1 MSSKVEEKNL
11 NEQTSKVNN
20 ELSVDELFKQL
31 NVKYNDS
38 LEKTRKIDIDIA
50 TIQNR
55 LIKLT
60 MVNTRNPS
68 SESNELIQDTYL
80 ELTDAKDEL
89 IKAQVNLFS
98 DLNILYQNTKH
109 YYSQEITDL
118 QKKLS
123 ANQPESGSK

>member
-1 MSSKVEEKNL
+1 MSSKVEEENL
-11 NEQTSKVNN
+11 NEQTPKVNN

-38 LEKTRKIDIDIA
+38 LEKTRKVDGDIA
-50 TIQNR
+50 SIQNK

-68 SESNELIQDTYL
+68 PESNELIQDTYL